1 MFTTAVNELMY
12 LFLFLLAGVALRSV
26 VKPLRKLYLPSGLI
40 GGALALVM
48 GPQVLGLIKI
58 PENWSSMASPM
69 INIVLTTTLSAYQS
83 AFQR

>member
-40 GGALALVM
+40 GGGHGTA
-48 GPQVLGLIKI
+48 GTG
-58 PENWSSMASPM
+58 
-69 INIVLTTTLSAYQS
+69 TH
-83 AFQR
+83 